1 MCNVGADAWERE
13 QVAASWLMLMRSQSA
28 YGRGYITPHS
38 AELTMAAAAA
48 IFRHPLMEQSR

>member
-1 MCNVGADAWERE
+1 MGADAWERE